1 MPGAATSFTVI
12 GHLAPDA
19 SVTQG
24 SDSQPATTATLT
36 WQSAVGGDKQVSDA
50 RIRIS
55 AAADLGLVSS
65 AVSSEENETEVAL
78 AVAGKN
84 IRFRHGVTNHGPS
97 DAAGPITVMSN
108 LPGRVTFAGLTE
120 DSARY
125 WSAEV
130 DSVDPQL
137 AVFTQRSEIPQLGA
151 NATSTAILYDLPLGS
166 DLRTTG
172 TSGSQL
178 VSTAVAQSSTPEP
191 TSASHTHNTR
201 MNLNIERQADLEVA
215 TLGSDTTAQVG

>member
-78 AVAGKN
+78 AVAGK
-84 IRFRHGVTNHGPS
+84 
-97 DAAGPITVMSN
+97 
-108 LPGRVTFAGLTE
+108 
-120 DSARY
+120 
-125 WSAEV
+125 
-130 DSVDPQL
+130 
-137 AVFTQRSEIPQLGA
+137 
-151 NATSTAILYDLPLGS
+151 
-166 DLRTTG
+166 
-172 TSGSQL
+172 TSGSATESPTTVQVML
-178 VSTAVAQSSTPEP
+178 PVQSP
-191 TSASHTHNTR
+191 
-201 MNLNIERQADLEVA
+201 
-215 TLGSDTTAQVG
+215 